1 MVARSFRLAEI
12 LVRIRFPHP
21 YPQGKIMKGSVLTG
35 STAITSSSFSSVI
48 DAVTAQ
54 VSVSTVVEVLA
65 YAVPVVIG
73 LVFMWWGVRKVVRM
87 VMSAFRKGR
96 ISV

>member
-1 MVARSFRLAEI
+1 
-12 LVRIRFPHP
+12 
-21 YPQGKIMKGSVLTG
+21 MKGSVLTST
-35 STAITSSSFSSVI
+35 STAVGSSAFASVI

-54 VSVSTVVEVLA
+54 ISVQSIVEILV
-65 YAVPVVIG
+65 YAVPIVIG

-87 VMSAFRKGR
+87 IMAAFKKGK

>member
-1 MVARSFRLAEI
+1 M
-12 LVRIRFPHP
+12 
-21 YPQGKIMKGSVLTG
+21 TT
-35 STAITSSSFSSVI
+35 STAITSSAFSSVV

-54 VSVSTVVEVLA
+54 VSVSTIVEVLA

-73 LVFMWWGVRKVVRM
+73 MVFMWWGVRKVVRM
-87 VMSAFRKGR
+87 VMSAFRKGK